1 MELQTA
7 RGVRDIPPE
16 EKIVKNKVVDTLRNA
31 FEVYGFS
38 PLETPIIERYETLA
52 AKGGAGTSS
61 DVMKETFK
69 FKDQG
74 KRNLGLRFELTTSL
88 ARFIGMN
95 PQMKMPFKRYEIG
108 AVFRDGPIKLGRYRQ
123 FWQCDVD
130 IVGSKSMLSDAEVLS
145 VVQTVFDNLSLD
157 IVIKVNNRKLL
168 NGILTQA
175 GIKKKEEAI
184 IAVDKLDKIGVKG
197 VSEELIQRGYKPKQI
212 ESLFDLIKEGITI
225 KELKQLITDEEGLEG
240 LEEIDQLFAYL
251 KNIGVKSAVFDV
263 SLARGLA
270 YYTGTVF
277 EAFLKKGKVTS
288 SLAGGGRWDGMIG
301 KFLGGNREIPA
312 VGVAFG
318 LAPIMDVLKE
328 NEEMKKRS
336 LAEVYVVPIKTVS
349 ESLSIVQ
356 ELREANINTEMD
368 LNGRGMSKNMQYAN
382 ALGIPYVIIIGEDE
396 LKKKKVL
403 LRNMETGDQLL
414 LSLSAVIKKLKNG

>member
-69 FKDQG
+69 FKDPG

-212 ESLFDLIKEGITI
+212 ESIL
-225 KELKQLITDEEGLEG
+225 Q
-240 LEEIDQLFAYL
+240 A
-251 KNIGVKSAVFDV
+251 S
-263 SLARGLA
+263 
-270 YYTGTVF
+270 
-277 EAFLKKGKVTS
+277 
-288 SLAGGGRWDGMIG
+288 
-301 KFLGGNREIPA
+301 
-312 VGVAFG
+312 
-318 LAPIMDVLKE
+318 
-328 NEEMKKRS
+328 
-336 LAEVYVVPIKTVS
+336 
-349 ESLSIVQ
+349 
-356 ELREANINTEMD
+356 
-368 LNGRGMSKNMQYAN
+368 
-382 ALGIPYVIIIGEDE
+382 
-396 LKKKKVL
+396 
-403 LRNMETGDQLL
+403 
-414 LSLSAVIKKLKNG
+414 

>member
-328 NEEMKKRS
+328 KEEMKKRS

-349 ESLSIVQ
+349 ESLSIIQ

-403 LRNMETGDQLL
+403 LRNMETGDQELL
-414 LSLSAVIKKLKNG
+414 PLSVVIKKLKNG